1 MSPIQIDAVELLSL
15 FQTVLWPAVITK
27 NINPEAEDRFSY
39 DQKNDRYLN
48 GNWTGRPSK
57 VSAGNAFCIH
67 FVEKKKLVYVGDY
80 QGVEEVEPANGRY
93 KLVLTNVQC
102 YEIADWEGAGASQS
116 ELRNIL
122 KQDGAVTYSYY
133 VGLSGNERQ
142 GGPCFRMAEVKIR
155 LQQSAFRKAVFAK
168 NNFRCV
174 ITHCSVDALL
184 EAAHLPG
191 KSWQG
196 GDNGA
201 DDGIPL
207 RADLHR
213 ALDANL
219 IRLNMNHQLVYV
231 DPRLQREYGHY
242 VLNAN

>member
-1 MSPIQIDAVELLSL
+1 MNPIQIDAAELLSL

-27 NINPEAEDRFSY
+27 NIDPKAEDRFHY
-39 DQKNDRYLN
+39 DQQNNRYLN
-48 GNWTGRPSK
+48 GNWSGTPVQ
-57 VSAGNAFCIH
+57 VSAGSAFGIH
-67 FVEKKKLVYVGDY
+67 FVEKKKLVYAGDY
-80 QGVEEVEPANGRY
+80 QGVEACEPANGRN
-93 KLVLTNVQC
+93 KLIFTNVQC
-102 YEIADWEGAGASQS
+102 YEVVDWEDASDAQS
-116 ELRNIL
+116 ALRAIL

-133 VGLSGNERQ
+133 MRSSDDAGQ
-142 GGPCFRMAEVKIR
+142 GGPCFRMAEVKVR

-168 NNFRCV
+168 NNFKCV
-174 ITHCSVDALL
+174 VTHCSVDALL

-191 KSWQG
+191 KSWQD

-219 IRLNMNHQLVYV
+219 IMLNTNHQLIYV
-231 DPRLQREYGHY
+231 DPCLQNEYGQY
-242 VLNAN
+242 IVKAN